1 MLGSEQMT
9 GDTVDCFNCGRSN
22 PSWAQVCRSCGVPMR
37 PGGAG
42 AAPPTG
48 PIPTDRDSL
57 TSIGAAL
64 ATMVLAIV
72 FGLLLSG
79 MLPEAAAVIE
89 TASPTPSAS
98 LLPSPSGAAAS
109 PTPEAT
115 PTAERLP
122 GRVAFGYGL
131 NQSTHEVLDVSDRF
145 SSTQNF
151 CHSVTLR
158 SDKFRVANLQEE
170 ILKVEDD
177 GSLTVVQRRQDGKL
191 PIDPNA
197 TTVGF
202 CAPASA
208 LIEGVANTEGW
219 GTGKFVLRDYR
230 VRGNGPELL
239 AQGRFRLTD

>member
-1 MLGSEQMT
+1 MT

-89 TASPTPSAS
+89 TPSPRPSVSVLPSAS
-98 LLPSPSGAAAS
+98 GAAV
-109 PTPEAT
+109 PTAEAT
-115 PTAERLP
+115 PKPERLP

-131 NQSTHEVLDVSDRF
+131 SRSTNEVVDVSDHF
-145 SSTQNF
+145 SGTQNF

-170 ILKVEDD
+170 ILRVEDD
-177 GSLTVVQRRQDGKL
+177 GSLTVLQKRQDGKL
-191 PIDPNA
+191 PIDPSA
-197 TTVGF
+197 RTVGF

-208 LIEGVANTEGW
+208 LIEGVAGTEGW
-219 GTGKFVLRDYR
+219 GTGRFVLRDYR